1 MAGPESR
8 ASILGREGDSLVARP
23 GDREAAAGP
32 ELPPDVVAD
41 LLAGQTARFT
51 APGDSPSLAVP
62 MFYQQS
68 VCGAIV
74 VTGPAV
80 ISDADLRALSALA
93 NNAAVALENTR
104 LFEQERETVQR
115 LRQLDAMKSDFLA
128 TAQHELRTPVTA
140 IIGHLELMRML
151 WPQTDDAQK
160 LAIVDDI
167 ELSTRQLADML
178 ETIIDLSLV
187 SAATLRLQRR
197 EVVLAG
203 EVRESVE
210 NLSRR
215 FPRGLPVQ
223 LSVDIAP
230 ELTVDADP
238 DRLRQI
244 IRCLLDNAVKFT
256 EPGGSVRISARPI
269 DDGERCSI
277 EIADTGI
284 GIHPAFHDKV
294 FERFFQVDSG
304 GTRAYGG
311 MGVGL
316 ALVKVLAEAHGVDV
330 LLDSH
335 LGKGTR
341 VRLDW
346 PCHAPR
352 DASLPG
358 TRASDYPAVH
368 APEDAIDL
376 TASKQ
381 SPTTI

>member
-1 MAGPESR
+1 
-8 ASILGREGDSLVARP
+8 
-23 GDREAAAGP
+23 
-32 ELPPDVVAD
+32 
-41 LLAGQTARFT
+41 
-51 APGDSPSLAVP
+51 
-62 MFYQQS
+62 
-68 VCGAIV
+68 
-74 VTGPAV
+74 
-80 ISDADLRALSALA
+80 
-93 NNAAVALENTR
+93 
-104 LFEQERETVQR
+104 
-115 LRQLDAMKSDFLA
+115 MKSDFLA